1 MSKEQHWDIGIWGT
15 YAPFGGMANHI
26 LRLVKILDGMG
37 IRARVFNRASE
48 VENPP
53 QFVSIL
59 KHQRRWF
66 LKYFFTANEKLIYVF
81 SDRPSVLFLA
91 YTLKLFRGKSYI
103 LRFGTERVLNTLRN
117 GWFFSRWMARVA
129 IRNAD
134 HIVAVS
140 PHLLKDISKLGIP
153 SDRIHV
159 IPGFIPPQD
168 LSVEPPEEVIEFC
181 KRCSPVLAANGQVC
195 EFEGQDMYGMDLL
208 IEAVKELRKDYPR
221 IALTLSIYGM
231 EFFPQ
236 LNKDFL
242 QRVVSE
248 NLSDRIFIR
257 TESHEFWPVLK
268 YADLFLRPTRTEGD
282 SASIREAISL
292 GVPVVASDATL
303 RPKDI
308 LLFSS
313 GNAQDL
319 IAKTRSALAD
329 LPKYR
334 QIAKNI
340 PVQDNSGPIIALL
353 KQCLGKV

>member
-1 MSKEQHWDIGIWGT
+1 
-15 YAPFGGMANHI
+15 
-26 LRLVKILDGMG
+26 
-37 IRARVFNRASE
+37 
-48 VENPP
+48 
-53 QFVSIL
+53 
-59 KHQRRWF
+59 
-66 LKYFFTANEKLIYVF
+66 
-81 SDRPSVLFLA
+81 
-91 YTLKLFRGKSYI
+91 
-103 LRFGTERVLNTLRN
+103 
-117 GWFFSRWMARVA
+117 
-129 IRNAD
+129 
-134 HIVAVS
+134 
-140 PHLLKDISKLGIP
+140 
-153 SDRIHV
+153 
-159 IPGFIPPQD
+159 
-168 LSVEPPEEVIEFC
+168 
-181 KRCSPVLAANGQVC
+181 
-195 EFEGQDMYGMDLL
+195 
-208 IEAVKELRKDYPR
+208 
-221 IALTLSIYGM
+221 
-231 EFFPQ
+231 
-236 LNKDFL
+236 
-242 QRVVSE
+242 RVVSE